1 MNALENTNSIAGTVA
16 RDQARKSLRTAAN
29 ELVGE
34 VFYGTLLRQM
44 RQSPLKGKYGHGGR
58 GEEVFQ
64 AQLDTE
70 LASRAGKASGAS
82 IADAVVDRFERNAE
96 AAAAYRTELRA
107 RLAELQQ
114 VDTKAP
120 AMGAEGKQ

>member
-1 MNALENTNSIAGTVA
+1 VSDFSIQSALASPAKVPA
-16 RDQARKSLRTAAN
+16 RSALRRAAD

-64 AQLDTE
+64 GQLD
-70 LASRAGKASGAS
+70 AVFAARAGQARGGDLA
-82 IADAVVDRFERNAE
+82 AAVVKRFERRAE
-96 AAAAYRTELRA
+96 AAAAYRETLRA
-107 RLAELQQ
+107 RLNELQHQ
-114 VDTKAP
+114 PLAQQYGGGEVTP
-120 AMGAEGKQ
+120 